1 MNFRDTFLEK
11 LNSQSEPKLNS
22 GNYFD
27 PFLNVLAQ
35 TARTWIFDEIK
46 NKEILALPVE
56 DLLNDGTLQG
66 ILLKISKR
74 VLIGRYEYLQVGG
87 KAPGRYRRS
96 GI

>member
-46 NKEILALPVE
+46 NKEIL
-56 DLLNDGTLQG
+56 
-66 ILLKISKR
+66 
-74 VLIGRYEYLQVGG
+74 
-87 KAPGRYRRS
+87 
-96 GI
+96 